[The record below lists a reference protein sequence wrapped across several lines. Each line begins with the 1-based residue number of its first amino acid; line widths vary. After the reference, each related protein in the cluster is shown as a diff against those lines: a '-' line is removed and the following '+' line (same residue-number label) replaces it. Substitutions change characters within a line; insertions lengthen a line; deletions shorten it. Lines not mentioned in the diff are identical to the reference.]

1 MSDSRFIRHHA
12 CPDCG
17 SSDALAEFDD
27 GHFHCFS
34 CGKTTQSKQS
44 RPQTAPVQESFR
56 PMITT
61 AETPW
66 KDYYRA
72 IPARLLDQYGIKK
85 DGDRIVC
92 NYRNSDGD
100 VVAQKIRTA
109 DKSQM
114 SWTGTPK
121 AVAGFGSHLASPK
134 KHDAIAICEGE
145 FDAPSIFHATNGKVV
160 GISVPNGAQ
169 SAHNFVKKNLDF
181 FNAFKIVYVAT
192 DMDEAG
198 KAAASALVSLFEA
211 GQVRR
216 VVFTRKDANEEL
228 EELGAQALK
237 DAVFGAKE
245 IRPDGIRSSAAYKG
259 VALTAPERS
268 VVPCAFGY
276 WNEKTQGFWD
286 NQLIVLIAGSG
297 IGKTTFARALAIGDM
312 ERGIKVGWIGLEET
326 AEEAIYRF
334 VGMAAGVQLHARRNY
349 FGLSDSDM
357 ANISN
362 ADKFITSG
370 GRLELFDHF
379 GSLDEDTILN
389 RMAYMV
395 RSLGCKHI
403 YLDHLTIVGSG
414 LAQDTRHLDALVTKI
429 RSFIAA
435 TKCTVFAISHLNRG
449 SSQHKNMEDGGT
461 PELHDVRGSHSIVQ
475 LADVIWA
482 LSRKRGTNR
491 THSFC
496 LKNRMLG
503 RQGYAGSFEFN
514 EATQQLSQLW
524 DDPTNHF

>member
-1 MSDSRFIRHHA
+1 
-12 CPDCG
+12 
-17 SSDALAEFDD
+17 
-27 GHFHCFS
+27 
-34 CGKTTQSKQS
+34 
-44 RPQTAPVQESFR
+44 
-56 PMITT
+56 MITT

-72 IPARLLDQYGIKK
+72 IPARILDQYGIKK
-85 DGDRIVC
+85 DGNRIVC

-121 AVAGFGSHLASPK
+121 AVAGFGSHLASPN

-145 FDAPSIFHATNGKVV
+145 FDAPSIFHATAGKVV

-169 SAHNFVKKNLDF
+169 SAHNFVKKHLDF

-192 DMDEAG
+192 DMDQAG
-198 KAAASALVSLFEA
+198 KAAAAALVELFEA

-216 VVFTRKDANEEL
+216 IVFTRKDANEEL
-228 EELGAQALK
+228 EELGSQALK

-245 IRPDGIRSSAAYKG
+245 IRPDGIRSASAYQG
-259 VALTAPERS
+259 IALAPPDRS

-276 WNEKTQGFWD
+276 WNDKTMGFWD
-286 NQLIVLIAGSG
+286 NQLILLIAGSG
-297 IGKTTFARALAIGDM
+297 RGKTTFARALAIGDM
-312 ERGIKVGWIGLEET
+312 ERGIKVGWLGLEET

-349 FGLSDSDM
+349 HGFSEEQLKAMSD
-357 ANISN
+357 
-362 ADKFITSG
+362 ADKFITGS

-379 GSLDEDTILN
+379 GSLDADVIIN
-389 RMAYMV
+389 RMSYMV
-395 RSLGCKHI
+395 RSLGCRHL

-414 LAQDTRHLDALVTKI
+414 LAQDTKHLDALVTKI
-429 RSFIAA
+429 RSFISA

-449 SSQHKNMEDGGT
+449 SAQFKNMEDGGV
-461 PELHDVRGSHSIVQ
+461 PELHDVRGSHSLVQ
-475 LADVIWA
+475 LADSIFC
-482 LSRKRGTNR
+482 LSRKRGEHQ
-491 THSFC
+491 THSYC
-496 LKNRMLG
+496 LKNRLLG
-503 RQGYAGSFEFN
+503 REGYAGSFEFN
-514 EATQQLSQLW
+514 EATQQLTQLW
-524 DDPTNHF
+524 ADPQNNPF

>member
-1 MSDSRFIRHHA
+1 MSESKFLRHAA

-17 SSDALAEFDD
+17 SSDGLSLYDD
-27 GHFHCFS
+27 GHTHCFA
-34 CGKTTQSKQS
+34 CGKTTQPKKN
-44 RPQTAPVQESFR
+44 PAPRQEAIR

-61 AETPW
+61 ALTPY
-66 KDYYRA
+66 KEYYRG
-72 IPARLLDQYGIKK
+72 IPGRVLDQYGIQH
-85 DGDRIVC
+85 DGEKIVF
-92 NYRNSDGD
+92 NYRNSTGD
-100 VVAQKIRTA
+100 VVAQKCRTA
-109 DKSQM
+109 DKAKLW
-114 SWTGTPK
+114 WTGNSNT
-121 AVAGFGSHLASPK
+121 VAGFGAHLANPK
-134 KHDAIAICEGE
+134 KHEAIAICEGE
-145 FDAPSIFHATNGKVV
+145 FDAPSIFHATNGRVV
-160 GISVPNGAQ
+160 GVSVPSGAQ
-169 SAHNFVKKNLDF
+169 SAANFVKKYLDF
-181 FNAFKIVYVAT
+181 FNQFKVVYVAT

-198 KAAASALVSLFEA
+198 KAAATALVPLFEA

-216 VVFTRKDANEEL
+216 IIFSRKDANEEL
-228 EELGAQALK
+228 EELGSQALK
-237 DAVFGAKE
+237 DAVNGAKE
-245 IRPDGIRSSAAYKG
+245 IRPDGIRSASHYTG
-259 VALTAPERS
+259 VALQAPDRN
-268 VVPCAFGY
+268 VVPCAFQY
-276 WNEKTQGFWD
+276 WNDKTQGFWD
-286 NQLIVLIAGSG
+286 NQLILLIAGSG
-297 IGKTTFARALAIGDM
+297 IGKTTFARSLAIGDM

-334 VGMAAGVQLHARRNY
+334 VGMCAGVQLHARRNY
-349 FGLSDSDM
+349 HGLSDDQLERMSD
-357 ANISN
+357 
-362 ADKFITSG
+362 ADKFVTQG

-389 RMAYMV
+389 RMSYMV

-449 SSQHKNMEDGGT
+449 SSQHKNMEDGSI
-461 PELHDVRGSHSIVQ
+461 PELHDVRGSHSLVQ
-475 LADVIWA
+475 LADTIWA
-482 LSRKRGTNR
+482 LSRKRGTNT

-514 EATQQLSQLW
+514 EGTQQLRQLW